1 MSKQRTRIAAY
12 GLIVRG
18 GELLLC
24 RLSAVVPAHQGKWT
38 LPGGGIEFGESP
50 EAAMVR
56 EVEEETGLV
65 VEPDRLAT
73 VDSIVIV
80 DEDGIQHH
88 NLRVIYF
95 ATVTGGE
102 LRSEL
107 DGTTDLCQWWRRDG
121 DPPRVGLAELGM
133 QLAFAS

>member
-1 MSKQRTRIAAY
+1 MSEQRTRVAAY

-18 GELLLC
+18 DEILLC
-24 RLSAVVPAHQGKWT
+24 RLSAVVPTHQGKWT

-65 VEPDRLAT
+65 VEPGRLAT

-80 DEDGIQHH
+80 DDDGIHH
-88 NLRVIYF
+88 HSLRVIYF

-102 LRSEL
+102 LKSEL
-107 DGTTDLCQWWRRDG
+107 DGTTDLC
-121 DPPRVGLAELGM
+121 PVSYTHLTLPTICSV
-133 QLAFAS
+133 